1 MSCMIDAFRN
11 WMSGLGAIIVCG
23 VFLLAAAK
31 PAALAQTTSGTGA
44 VTGTVT
50 DVSGAVVAGA
60 DIEVVS
66 ESTGGR
72 RTAVAQSNGMYVV
85 SLLPPGSYRV
95 SVTKAGFKQW
105 VASGIHV
112 NITETATLNIQ
123 LQLGTATEIVQV
135 TAAGEALQ
143 TETVALGSGVNQ
155 QTVEAMPLASRN
167 YTQIIGLSP
176 GVSTEVNNAGNL
188 GRGASSGGAG
198 TGGTS
203 ASGGATNDNNYQIDG
218 LEANDQLGSSL
229 SLGVPVPNPDTI
241 QEFKVQ
247 TGQYDASYGR
257 NAGANVDLVT
267 KTGSNEFHGT
277 VFEFVRN
284 DPFNAND
291 YFRNRSGEPRPELKQ
306 NQFGMTL
313 GGPIKKNKLL
323 FFGSYQ
329 GTRQKNGLDTTAAC
343 LTTLSS
349 PPFTNDRSQS
359 ALGAL
364 FNSPS
369 GGAVLIDGSNINP
382 ISLSLL
388 QAKLPN
394 GNYVIPTPQTV
405 DPSLPFASQGTA
417 SITVPCTYN
426 EDQFMTNLEY
436 RQSDKS
442 TLAARFFR
450 ANSTQ
455 IATEPPNQIVQGPSV
470 PGFPLNTD
478 GKFRVLSLTH
488 TYVASPNVVNQAS
501 LGFHRIVANGAQ
513 QQPQVDFPGQNSA
526 VPFSFSSLGI
536 TVPSVENDEPALLL
550 NGGTYNL
557 GGEGL
562 STKLFQ
568 NYYNFED
575 SVTYVRGK
583 HVLQFGGGVS
593 RTQINLEP
601 AGFSG
606 TVLFPQDPAWTP
618 FLLGTPLL
626 SIDLVGETAREW
638 RSWNGHLYAQDNY
651 KVSPSL
657 NIQLGLRYERQGV
670 LGDQLGRASIIN
682 PALIDPNPPASGVVQ
697 GYVVGSNFSGSL
709 PAGVTRGSNDS
720 AIAGNGQNTWGPRV
734 GFTWQLPG
742 TNRLLLRG
750 GYGVFYSRLAG
761 SFFLQLVTAPPFSQ
775 IRQTLFPAY
784 SAPFAPIPPSP
795 YFAPYSPTTDL
806 TPTTLADSLRSPISQ
821 QYSMNLQTE
830 LAKSLVLQVGF
841 QGQRGTHLIEQR
853 SFNQALSAS
862 PSNPIRGQTSNTVA
876 NIPLRVPY
884 EGFDSSS
891 AIIIDSEAASWYNAL
906 TVSLNKRFSHGLHFL
921 ASYTLASAFSTDV
934 GTSTAFNGGAAIG
947 NQNEPASRYGRNDFV
962 RPGRFVLSYVY
973 DIPTPP
979 WNRFTKAVLGGWSIA
994 GVTAIQ
1000 NGQFLTITDV
1010 NTVNAFGIYQSYGT
1024 GSDRA
1029 QLAPGCTKNN
1039 VTTSGRVTSKL
1050 NNYFNTSCFTA
1061 PPVIGAD
1068 GIATGFGDAATGIAQ
1083 GPSQNN
1089 SDVSFIKHIPWGKD
1103 GNVKN
1108 VEFRAEF
1115 FNAFNHPQF
1124 ANPDTSAGFVEAT
1137 PQVVLVPNPNFGQ
1150 IRSTTVNPRI
1160 IQFGLKVNF

>member
-1 MSCMIDAFRN
+1 MKRLLLRPLAFLMI
-11 WMSGLGAIIVCG
+11 LGA
-23 VFLLAAAK
+23 LAAVS
-31 PAALAQTTSGTGA
+31 LAQTAGTGA
-44 VTGTVT
+44 IAGTVT
-50 DVSGAVVAGA
+50 DPGGAVVAGA
-60 DIEVVS
+60 SISVIDVA
-66 ESTGGR
+66 TGLT
-72 RTAVAQSNGMYVV
+72 RTAVSASTGTYLVP
-85 SLLPPGSYRV
+85 LLKPATYRV
-95 SVTKAGFKQW
+95 EVNKSGFK
-105 VASGIHV
+105 VSVSPEIPVHV
-112 NITETATLNIQ
+112 TETATLNIQ
-123 LQLGTATEIVQV
+123 LQLGTVTETVQV

-291 YFRNRSGEPRPELKQ
+291 YFRNQSGEPRPELKQ

-364 FNSPS
+364 FTGPS
-369 GGAVLIDGSNINP
+369 GGAILPDGSNINS
-382 ISLSLL
+382 ISLALL

-394 GNYVIPTPQTV
+394 GSYLIPTPQTV

-436 RQSDKS
+436 KQSDKS

-478 GKFRVLSLTH
+478 GKFRVLSFTH

-501 LGFHRIVANGAQ
+501 LGFHRIVANSAQ
-513 QQPQVDFPGQNSA
+513 QQPLVDFSGQSSA
-526 VPFSFSSLGI
+526 VPLSFSSLGI
-536 TVPSVENDEPALLL
+536 TVPSVENDEPAFLL

-557 GGEGL
+557 GGLGL

-568 NYYNFED
+568 NYYDFED

-583 HVLQFGGGVS
+583 QVLQFGGGLS

-606 TVLFPQDPAWTP
+606 TLLFAQDPAWAW
-618 FLLGTPLL
+618 FLTGTPEV
-626 SIDLVGETAREW
+626 SIDLVGQTAREW
-638 RSWNGHLYAQDNY
+638 RSWNGDFYAQDNY
-651 KVSPSL
+651 KASSRL
-657 NIQLGLRYERQGV
+657 SFQLGLRYEREAA
-670 LGDQLGRASIIN
+670 LGDRLGRASIVDPSLIN
-682 PALIDPNPPASGVVQ
+682 PNPPDAGSLQ

-709 PAGVTRGSNDS
+709 PAGVTRGSNS
-720 AIAGNGQNTWGPRV
+720 TAIAGNGQNTWGPRV

-742 TNRLLLRG
+742 TDRVLLRG
-750 GYGVFYSRLAG
+750 GYGIFYSRLAG

-775 IRQTLFPAY
+775 IRQAFFPAY
-784 SAPFAPIPPSP
+784 SAPFATIPPSP
-795 YFAPYSPTTDL
+795 YFPPYSPTSDL
-806 TPTTLADSLRSPISQ
+806 TPTTLQNSLRPPISQ

-830 LAKSLVLQVGF
+830 LTKSLVLQIGY
-841 QGQRGTHLIEQR
+841 QGERGTHLIEQR

-862 PSNPIRGQTSNTVA
+862 PSDPIRGQTSNTLD

-884 EGFDSSS
+884 EGFDSSQS
-891 AIIIDSEAASWYNAL
+891 LIIESEGVAWYNAL

-921 ASYTLASAFSTDV
+921 ASYTLASALTTDV
-934 GTSTAFNGGAAIG
+934 GSSSQLNGGSAVG
-947 NQNEPASRYGRNDFV
+947 NQNDPASRYGRNDFV
-962 RPGRFVLSYVY
+962 RPGRFVVSYIY
-973 DIPTPP
+973 DVPTPHL
-979 WNRFTKAVLGGWSIA
+979 NRFAKAVLGGWSIA

-1000 NGQFLTITDV
+1000 NGQFLTVTDI
-1010 NTVNAFGIYQSYGT
+1010 NSLNAFGIYQSYGT

-1039 VTTSGRVTSKL
+1039 VTTPGGVTSKL
-1050 NNYFNTSCFTA
+1050 NNYFKTSCFIA

-1083 GPSQNN
+1083 GPGQNN
-1089 SDVSFIKHIPWGKD
+1089 TDVSFIKHIPLGKD
-1103 GNVKN
+1103 GNVRN

-1124 ANPDTSAGFVEAT
+1124 ANPNTSAGYVEAT

-1150 IRSTTVNPRI
+1150 IRSTTVNPRL
-1160 IQFGLKVNF
+1160 IQFGLKLNF